1 MSLKSHLWPLKIAS
15 KMVLSRLPVGYGLWK
30 KLGLFEWGAMDNP
43 DYPISVFNLHKGK
56 VYKHGLPENWT
67 GLEIGPGDSIAS
79 GMMAWAHG
87 AQKTYLIDAGS
98 FVSKDIAVYKRL
110 SHAFAEKGY
119 KTPDLS
125 KATTFEDI
133 LNAHNIVYLTNG
145 LESLKSIQSESIDF
159 LWSHSVLEHVRVY
172 EFNDLM
178 VESARCLK
186 SKTGRISHN
195 IDLMDHL
202 AKSLNNMRFKST
214 LWESAFWANS
224 GFYTNRLRASQ
235 ILDAMTHAGLSI
247 TDVQTG
253 EWEEPPVPRDKLA
266 PEFRTLSEQDLRIR
280 TMHVTAQK

>member
-1 MSLKSHLWPLKIAS
+1 MSLKSHFWPLKIAS
-15 KMVLSRLPVGYGLWK
+15 KMVLSRLPIGYGFWK
-30 KLGLFEWGAMDNP
+30 KLGLFEWGAMDNH
-43 DYPISVFNLHKGK
+43 DYPINVFTLHKNK
-56 VYKHGLPENWT
+56 VFKGGLPEKWV

-98 FVSKDIAVYKRL
+98 FVSKDINFYKCL
-110 SHAFAEKGY
+110 SRSFEDKGF
-119 KTPDLS
+119 KVPELS
-125 KATTFEDI
+125 KANSFEDI

-145 LESLKSIQSESIDF
+145 LDSLKSIPSEHVDF
-159 LWSHSVLEHVRVY
+159 LWSHSVLEHVRAH

-186 SKTGRISHN
+186 SRTGRISHN

-214 LWESAFWANS
+214 LWESDFWAKS

-235 ILDAMTHAGLSI
+235 ILDAMTHAGLNI
-247 TDVQTG
+247 TDLQTG
-253 EWEEPPVPRDKLA
+253 AWDKPPVPRDKIA
-266 PEFRTLSEQDLRIR
+266 PEFRTLSDKDLCIR